1 MKISI
6 KKRFSFTIV
15 LVLLLSVNFISCK
28 DFVNAKILQ
37 NNINTR
43 A

>member
-6 KKRFSFTIV
+6 KKRFSFTLV
-15 LVLLLSVNFISCK
+15 LVLLLSVNFINCK

>member
-6 KKRFSFTIV
+6 KKRFSFTLV

-28 DFVNAKILQ
+28 DFVNAKIK